1 MVDRLGQHL
10 PSLNWHEFTDFKKSL
25 CRLIFA
31 TLKASWVARCWRS
44 SVLLQKRTARWV
56 LYLWDLVL
64 HWFSFWLSHIFRVSY
79 CCCYIYIYTPWKFVS
94 RIFLS
99 FNSSGKLWKLIAVSM
114 DWRRAS
120 RPRPPLSEAE
130 NHRNLSLNMSLS
142 IGTVAP
148 SKRKGT
154 RFFTPRIPSFKQC
167 TF

>member
-1 MVDRLGQHL
+1 MNSRI
-10 PSLNWHEFTDFKKSL
+10 S
-25 CRLIFA
+25 RRA
-31 TLKASWVARCWRS
+31 YVA
-44 SVLLQKRTARWV
+44 
-56 LYLWDLVL
+56 
-64 HWFSFWLSHIFRVSY
+64 WFSRRWKHLELPDVDGRQSCCKKGLRGGYCTFETWFCTGLASDFRIFFAYLIVVV
-79 CCCYIYIYTPWKFVS
+79 IYIYTPWKFVS

>member
-1 MVDRLGQHL
+1 MVDRIGQHL

-64 HWFSFWLSHIFRVSY
+64 HWFSVSDFRVFFRVSLLFSWLLLL
-79 CCCYIYIYTPWKFVS
+79 YIYTLKVS
-94 RIFLS
+94 FRIFLS
-99 FNSSGKLWKLIAVSM
+99 FHSSGKLWKLIAVSM

-120 RPRPPLSEAE
+120 RPKNSTKRSWESSKSFHW
-130 NHRNLSLNMSLS
+130 NCRTVKTQRNSL
-142 IGTVAP
+142 
-148 SKRKGT
+148 
-154 RFFTPRIPSFKQC
+154 FYPRIPSFKKC